1 MVASTRG
8 TNPAIGFIGRFT
20 VTTLFGTAL
29 RFALA
34 GAFAGEGGGLA
45 ASANSGTHRHNTSSA
60 ENNTFIHHN
69 RGRVAALAFGETANV
84 RISLHR
90 SDGDIRAMVVY
101 ITAEMKR
108 NCRVAKPID
117 GC

>member
-1 MVASTRG
+1 V
-8 TNPAIGFIGRFT
+8 
-20 VTTLFGTAL
+20 
-29 RFALA
+29 
-34 GAFAGEGGGLA
+34 
-45 ASANSGTHRHNTSSA
+45 
-60 ENNTFIHHN
+60 
-69 RGRVAALAFGETANV
+69 LAFGETANV